1 MIKKVLS
8 KAQVLLDQ
16 LYLDADRKNILRT
29 RNIKRIPGIVNR
41 RGGKVS
47 YAEWAHVTGIFQTL
61 FFQNLQEKTGNR
73 ILDVGCGTGLL
84 ALAAEPF
91 ISAGGSYTGIDVM
104 AEDIR
109 FCRKHFPEREYE
121 FLHFDVANPTYAAEQ
136 KDELSPWPFEDESMD
151 LVTALSV
158 WTHLREEHAIYY
170 MKEVSRVLKPGARA
184 IISFFYLDDD
194 YRKSLSKREDK
205 EGRYHGTNQQL
216 WVFDKPAYYSKE
228 WYSPQW
234 IEHFEDAIGLTPAGM
249 DRLISATSLSEFEYY
264 PGNWK
269 EIPGVFFQDVF
280 VFRKS

>member
-8 KAQVLLDQ
+8 KAQVLMDQ
-16 LYLDADRKNILRT
+16 LYLDTDRKNILRT

-61 FFQNLQEKTGNR
+61 FFQNLVEKTGNA

-91 ISAGGSYTGIDVM
+91 ISEGGSYIGIDVM
-104 AEDIR
+104 EEDIR
-109 FCRKHFPEREYE
+109 FCRKHFPDKEYE
-121 FLHFDVANPTYAAEQ
+121 FLHFDVANPTYASTQ
-136 KDELSPWPFEDESMD
+136 NQELKPWPIEDDSMD

-158 WTHLREEHAIYY
+158 WTHLSEEHATYY
-170 MKEVSRVLKPGARA
+170 LKEVSRVLKPDGKA
-184 IISFFYLDDD
+184 IISFFYLDDLYD
-194 YRKSLSKREDK
+194 QSLNRREDAG
-205 EGRYHGTNQQL
+205 GRYHGTNQKL
-216 WVFDKPAYYSKE
+216 WVFDKPAYDSTD
-228 WYSPQW
+228 WFSPQW
-234 IEHFEDAIGLTPAGM
+234 TEHFEDAIGLNSKGM
-249 DRLISATSLSEFEYY
+249 DNMLSNTHLGQEEYY